1 MKNHVLYTCTD
12 ATAYS
17 NAHFGESS
25 GPYHLD
31 DLRCNGY
38 EANLL
43 SCSRGYTTG
52 GLYNNGIGV
61 HNCAP
66 GNEAGVKCD
75 GMILLTMFK
84 LQMKCEACTQLPSE
98 SICNLV
104 ATAKVQ
110 VHASLSLDCN
120 FSECVVFW

>member
-1 MKNHVLYTCTD
+1 MVSSLYLKV
-12 ATAYS
+12 ATTYY

-31 DLRCNGY
+31 YVYCNGY
-38 EANLL
+38 ETNLL
-43 SCSRGYTTG
+43 VCSHHYTIG
-52 GLYNNGIGV
+52 GVYNNGIGV

-75 GMILLTMFK
+75 GMILLTMLK
-84 LQMKCEACTQLPSE
+84 LQMKCEARTQLPSE

-104 ATAKVQ
+104 ATAKAQ

-120 FSECVVFW
+120 FSESVVFW

>member
-1 MKNHVLYTCTD
+1 MDPHISLCCNVLYTCSD
-12 ATAYS
+12 ATAHY

-31 DLRCNGY
+31 NVNCNGY
-38 EANLL
+38 EADLL

-52 GLYNNGIGV
+52 GIYNNGIDV

-75 GMILLTMFK
+75 GMCI
-84 LQMKCEACTQLPSE
+84 
-98 SICNLV
+98 
-104 ATAKVQ
+104 
-110 VHASLSLDCN
+110 DCN
-120 FSECVVFW
+120 FHTFTKQLLYAVMLRMLAIVFCIYI

>member
-1 MKNHVLYTCTD
+1 MVSSLYLKD
-12 ATAYS
+12 ATTYS
-17 NAHFGESS
+17 DAHFGESS

-43 SCSRGYTTG
+43 SCSRGYTSG

-66 GNEAGVKCD
+66 GNEAGVTCD
-75 GMILLTMFK
+75 GTILLTMLK
-84 LQMKCEACTQLPSE
+84 LQMKCEACIPGCFLK
-98 SICNLV
+98 V
-104 ATAKVQ
+104 YAT
-110 VHASLSLDCN
+110 
-120 FSECVVFW
+120 W

>member
-1 MKNHVLYTCTD
+1 MMQGSCNYSFTCTD

-17 NAHFGESS
+17 NAYFGESS

-31 DLRCNGY
+31 GLGCGGY

-43 SCSRGYTTG
+43 ACSRHYTSG
-52 GLYNNGIGV
+52 GVYSNGVDV

-75 GMILLTMFK
+75 GM
-84 LQMKCEACTQLPSE
+84 
-98 SICNLV
+98 
-104 ATAKVQ
+104 
-110 VHASLSLDCN
+110 
-120 FSECVVFW
+120 

>member
-1 MKNHVLYTCTD
+1 MVSSLYLKDT
-12 ATAYS
+12 TAYY

-31 DLRCNGY
+31 GLSCSGY

-43 SCSRGYTTG
+43 SCSRHYTSG
-52 GLYNNGIGV
+52 GVYNNGIDV

-75 GMILLTMFK
+75 SMF
-84 LQMKCEACTQLPSE
+84 MECSFHTFTVIVMCCEALNVS
-98 SICNLV
+98 
-104 ATAKVQ
+104 
-110 VHASLSLDCN
+110 
-120 FSECVVFW
+120 

>member
-1 MKNHVLYTCTD
+1 MVYSLYLKD
-12 ATAYS
+12 ATTYYNAY
-17 NAHFGESS
+17 FGESR

-31 DLRCNGY
+31 NVNCGGY
-38 EANLL
+38 ETNLTA
-43 SCSRGYTTG
+43 CSRYYTTG
-52 GLYNNGIGV
+52 GIYNNGIGV

-66 GNEAGVKCD
+66 GNEAGVTCD
-75 GMILLTMFK
+75 GMCVCK

-104 ATAKVQ
+104 ATAKAQ